1 MPELNSFTEKLLVL
15 AMTVPFIV
23 FVAGLVLQVC
33 TETPQSLIPLNAL
46 SECCADLS
54 DDSGL
59 CPQSSS
65 CYSGCY
71 RHWFKNGSTTCIRCI
86 NETLIDSLN
95 NRTECI
101 ISFSGSEEKVENGT
115 TVGPTILKIGGPGI
129 AASLCLGTL
138 FISSFFILSVAA
150 FFYLKR
156 SNKLPH
162 LFYQQNKASILQ
174 PNEMAGIM
182 RSPVRS
188 VRKQR
193 YSRRER
199 LSASTASFATAA
211 ISNV

>member
-1 MPELNSFTEKLLVL
+1 
-15 AMTVPFIV
+15 MTVPFII
-23 FVAGLVLQVC
+23 FMAGLVFQVC
-33 TETPQSLIPLNAL
+33 TETPQSLIPLNTL
-46 SECCADLS
+46 SECCADIS
-54 DDSGL
+54 DESGL
-59 CPQSSS
+59 CPQRSS
-65 CYSGCY
+65 CHSAY
-71 RHWFKNGSTTCIRCI
+71 
-86 NETLIDSLN
+86 
-95 NRTECI
+95 
-101 ISFSGSEEKVENGT
+101 FSSEEKVENGT

-174 PNEMAGIM
+174 PNEMAEIM
-182 RSPVRS
+182 RSPMRS

-199 LSASTASFATAA
+199 LSASTASFASTA